1 VAGGGGDGMGNRRV
15 GQGLLKAERRD
26 DLPADPVG
34 VAFAGRG
41 LDDEPQ
47 EAETYV
53 RIFEARI
60 RVDDRRPRQLR
71 AQFGFVEKGAPLLP
85 ERGVD
90 AVAHHSRT
98 VRKKLG
104 DRRLA
109 SRRVEPVH
117 MPADRVVEMQL
128 ARLMQPE
135 DPGGREGFR
144 VRSDAEAVPGRERLA
159 GF

>member
-1 VAGGGGDGMGNRRV
+1 VARRSGDGVRNGRV
-15 GQGLLKAERRD
+15 GQGLLEAERRD

-34 VAFAGRG
+34 VAFAGRR

-60 RVDDRRPRQLR
+60 RVDDGRPSQLR

-85 ERGVD
+85 ERGVH
-90 AVAHHSRT
+90 AVTHHART

-109 SRRVEPVH
+109 GRRVEPVD
-117 MPADRVVEMQL
+117 MPAGRVVEMQL

-135 DPGGREGFR
+135 DPGRGEGLR
-144 VRSDAEAVPGRERLA
+144 VRSDAESGA
-159 GF
+159 GA